1 MAKKVEKDRRDA
13 ARPPKAARRATSIR
27 RRLSGLVLGSVLL
40 SSLPVATLFV
50 IRETARQAE
59 TRWASMSTVAN
70 LLAGN
75 AVEAA
80 QDNNEAQAFAVLR
93 AVTRTPGVTYARIQN
108 ARGQV
113 LAETGAGSRLA
124 RDLTL
129 YTNAPRAG
137 IRDLVL
143 TRTIR
148 VVAPIQVGTH
158 RLGQVVIVH
167 TSEGFGTTLLQALS
181 GIFLLA
187 GGALAFALWLARRLQ
202 YSMTAP
208 LAELTRSVK
217 AIAAEGDFTR
227 RVETQSRDEV
237 GTLVSGFNAMLDAI
251 AERDREID
259 AHLKGLEA
267 EVAARTRD
275 YLAAR
280 DEAQSANRAKSDFLA
295 TMSHEIRT
303 PMNGVMVMAELLAAE
318 TLPAKAR
325 RYAATIARS
334 GRNLLAVIND
344 ILDFSK
350 IEAGKLE
357 VEVCE
362 VDILDLV
369 DETLSLFKA
378 KAREKGLELI
388 ALADPAAPR
397 IVPADP
403 VRLSQV
409 VSNLVSNALKFTETG
424 YVCVHVVSDGKPG
437 FWRLVVEDTGIGIAR
452 SKLKSIF
459 TAFEQEDQTT
469 TRRFGGTGLGL
480 SIAKRLAEAMG
491 GAIAVTSE
499 QGPGAHQGTQFHVR
513 LPRLPEAATAAPQWV
528 GRGTASVRINAPL
541 ERQAVADR
549 LRAAGI
555 EVLNA
560 DATAEADLVIADAA
574 SRNGGFA
581 PERLVL
587 AVEPED
593 SEGDALVAASR
604 AACVLPRPL
613 RHRDIDALIAAVRDG
628 TGFAMRD
635 SDTVR
640 AAVDA
645 VYPEARVL
653 VVDDSEVN
661 REVALEALSRF
672 GIRAETAN
680 DGQAALNI
688 IGARSFDLV
697 LMDGSMPVLDGFEA
711 TRRLREMDTGPLRL
725 PVVALTA
732 HVVGAAADLWRT
744 SGMDDVLHKPF
755 TVADL
760 GRILKAW
767 LPAGLAQTPE
777 AVSPE
782 PEPVAAAPAAQPDTA
797 LFDMDVAGPL
807 FARGD
812 AFLERVLDLY
822 RRHAP
827 EALSNLVAAH
837 ASGDDDGVAR
847 AAHALKSM
855 SLNLG
860 ATAAAEASAA
870 IERTIRE
877 LGGKASAAELTG
889 LHGALQRTLAALPG
903 DGTPGTATAPA
914 TSAPVNSLAAKLD
927 ADLDAGAFTMV
938 YQPIFDR
945 AGQQIVSAEALIRW
959 PRPGC
964 PPVGP
969 DVFVPLAERHGLIG
983 KLGAFTRRTVLSE
996 ARDWT
1001 IPVAVNVS
1009 PIELE
1014 DPHFISQL
1022 RRLLTSTGFPPGR
1035 LVLEMT
1041 ETAFMSDPE
1050 RVSQVFD
1057 DIHAMGVKL
1066 ALDDFGAGYSS
1077 LTALHRF
1084 AFDKVK
1090 IDKVFVSAL
1099 DGEPKTA
1106 LEALAIIQAV
1116 TGLGRAFGMQVVAEG
1131 IETDSQH
1138 KHLKAAGVHAMQGY
1152 LFGRPVPASELSGQ
1166 VPAAA

>member
-1 MAKKVEKDRRDA
+1 MAKKVKDDRQEPGKPVK
-13 ARPPKAARRATSIR
+13 PPRRATSIR

-40 SSLPVATLFV
+40 SSLPVATLFIV
-50 IRETARQAE
+50 RETSRQAE

-80 QDNNEAQAFAVLR
+80 QNNNQAQAFAVLR

-108 ARGQV
+108 AGGQT
-113 LAETGAGSRLA
+113 LAETGAGARLS

-137 IRDLVL
+137 IRELVL

-158 RLGQVVIVH
+158 RLGQVVVVH
-167 TSEGFGTTLLQALS
+167 TSEGFGKTLLQALS
-181 GIFLLA
+181 GIVLLA

-208 LAELTRSVK
+208 LADLTRSVK
-217 AIAAEGDFTR
+217 AIAAEGDFSR
-227 RVETQSRDEV
+227 RVETRSQDEV
-237 GTLVSGFNAMLDAI
+237 GTLVGGFNAMLDAI
-251 AERDREID
+251 AERDRKLD

-369 DETLSLFKA
+369 DDTLALFKA

-388 ALADPAAPR
+388 ALADSNAPR

-403 VRLSQV
+403 VRLGQV

-424 YVCVHVVSDGKPG
+424 HVCVHILSDGKPG
-437 FWRLVVEDTGIGIAR
+437 FWRLVVEDTGVGIAK

-480 SIAKRLAEAMG
+480 SIARRLAEAMG
-491 GAIAVTSE
+491 GAIAATSE
-499 QGPGAHQGTQFHVR
+499 QGQGTQFHVR
-513 LPRLPEAATAAPQWV
+513 LPLLPGAATAAPLWL
-528 GRGTASVRINAPL
+528 GRGTASVRIAAPL
-541 ERQAVADR
+541 ERRAVAER
-549 LRAAGI
+549 LAAAGVEI
-555 EVLNA
+555 VEG
-560 DATAEADLVIADAA
+560 DADLVIADAA
-574 SRNGGFA
+574 NRKAGVA
-581 PERLVL
+581 AERLVL

-593 SEGDALVAASR
+593 SDGDAMTAR
-604 AACVLPRPL
+604 GQAACALPRPL
-613 RHRDIDALIAAVRDG
+613 RFRDIDALITAMHDG
-628 TGFAMRD
+628 AGFAIRD
-635 SDTVR
+635 SETIR
-640 AAVDA
+640 AAIDA

-661 REVALEALSRF
+661 REVAVEALSRF

-688 IGARSFDLV
+688 IAARSFDLV

-711 TRRLREMDTGPLRL
+711 TRLLRQSETGPLRL

-732 HVVGAAADLWRT
+732 HVVGAAAEAWREC
-744 SGMDDVLHKPF
+744 GMDDVLHKPF

-760 GRILKAW
+760 GRVLKTW
-767 LPAGLAQTPE
+767 LPDGLAQTPE
-777 AVSPE
+777 TPPQAAGG
-782 PEPVAAAPAAQPDTA
+782 PEPVAAAPAVAPDDA
-797 LFDMDVAGPL
+797 LFDRSVAGPL
-807 FARGD
+807 FARAD
-812 AFLERVLDLY
+812 AFLDRVLDLY

-827 EALSNLVAAH
+827 EALANLVSAH
-837 ASGDDDGVAR
+837 AAGDDDGVAR

-860 ATAAAEASAA
+860 ARAAAEAAAA
-870 IERTIRE
+870 IERTVRE
-877 LGGKASAAELTG
+877 LGGKASASDLTG
-889 LHGALQRTLAALPG
+889 LHGVLQNTLSALPG
-903 DGTPGTATAPA
+903 NGAPA
-914 TSAPVNSLAAKLD
+914 KARPADDMAAELE
-927 ADLDAGAFTMV
+927 ADLDAGIDSGIDAFTMV

-945 AGQQIVSAEALIRW
+945 TGEQIISAEALIRW
-959 PRPGC
+959 QRDGGL
-964 PPVGP
+964 VGP
-969 DVFVPLAERHGLIG
+969 DVFVPLAERHGLIA
-983 KLGAFTRRTVLSE
+983 KLGAFTRRTALTE
-996 ARDWT
+996 ARNWT

-1014 DPHFISQL
+1014 DPHFISDL
-1022 RRLLTSTGFPPGR
+1022 RRLLTSTGFPPAR

-1041 ETAFMSDPE
+1041 ETAFMNDPE

-1090 IDKVFVSAL
+1090 IDKVFVTAL
-1099 DGEPKTA
+1099 DGEPKPA

-1131 IETDSQH
+1131 IETASQH

-1152 LFGRPVPASELSGQ
+1152 LFGRPVPASEISAQ
-1166 VPAAA
+1166 VEAAA

>member
-1 MAKKVEKDRRDA
+1 MTKDRQDSGAERKTPRKTA
-13 ARPPKAARRATSIR
+13 SIR
-27 RRLSGLVLGSVLL
+27 RRLSGLVLGSVML
-40 SSLPVATLFV
+40 STIPVATLFIV
-50 IRETARQAE
+50 RETARQAE

-80 QDNNEAQAFAVLR
+80 EANNQAQAFAVLR
-93 AVTRTPGVTYARIQN
+93 AVTHTPGVAYARIQN
-108 ARGQV
+108 AKGQT
-113 LAETGAGSRLA
+113 LAETGAGARLSN
-124 RDLTL
+124 DLTL

-148 VVAPIQVGTH
+148 VVAPIQVGQH

-167 TSEGFGTTLLQALS
+167 TSEGFGATLLQALS

-187 GGALAFALWLARRLQ
+187 GGALAFTLWLARRLQ

-208 LAELTRSVK
+208 LADLTRSVK
-217 AIAAEGDFTR
+217 AIAAEGDFSR
-227 RVETQSRDEV
+227 RVETRSEDEV
-237 GTLVSGFNAMLDAI
+237 GTLVTGFNAMLDAI
-251 AERDREID
+251 AERDREIA
-259 AHLKGLEA
+259 AHMKGLEA

-318 TLPAKAR
+318 GLPAKAR
-325 RYAATIARS
+325 RYASTIARS

-357 VEVCE
+357 VETCE

-369 DETLSLFKA
+369 DDTLSLFKA

-388 ALADPAAPR
+388 ALTDPDAPR

-403 VRLSQV
+403 VRLGQV

-424 YVCVHVVSDGKPG
+424 HVCVYVTADSKPG

-499 QGPGAHQGTQFHVR
+499 QAPSQNHGTQFHVR
-513 LPRLPEAATAAPQWV
+513 LPAEPQAASAAPPWA
-528 GRGTASVRINAPL
+528 GRGTASVRIEAAL
-541 ERQAVADR
+541 ERRAVADR
-549 LRAAGI
+549 LTAAGI
-555 EVLNA
+555 TLV
-560 DATAEADLVIADAA
+560 DGDADLVIADAA
-574 SRNGGFA
+574 NRKGVA
-581 PERLVL
+581 PQVLVL

-593 SEGDALVAASR
+593 GEGDALAAAGR
-604 AACVLPRPL
+604 AACALPRPL
-613 RHRDIDALIAAVRDG
+613 RHRDIDALVCGLRDG
-628 TGFAMRD
+628 TGFAVRD
-635 SDTVR
+635 SE
-640 AAVDA
+640 AARDA
-645 VYPEARVL
+645 IDALYPEARVL

-661 REVALEALSRF
+661 REVALEALLRF
-672 GIRAETAN
+672 GVRGETAN

-688 IGARSFDLV
+688 IGARSFDLI
-697 LMDGSMPVLDGFEA
+697 LMDGSMPVMDGYEA
-711 TRRLREMDTGPLRL
+711 TRVLRDREAGTLRL

-732 HVVGAAADLWRT
+732 HVVGAAAEAWRDA
-744 SGMDDVLHKPF
+744 GMDDVLHKPF

-760 GRILKAW
+760 GRVLKAW
-767 LPAGLAQTPE
+767 LPSGLAQ
-777 AVSPE
+777 
-782 PEPVAAAPAAQPDTA
+782 APAAQAADVPA
-797 LFDMDVAGPL
+797 QPVAIPVAMPGAMPAGSPLFDMEVAGPL

-812 AFLERVLDLY
+812 AFLDRVLDLY

-827 EALSNLVAAH
+827 EALANLVAAH
-837 ASGDDDGVAR
+837 GARDDEGVAR

-860 ATAAAEASAA
+860 ARAVAEASAA
-870 IERTIRE
+870 IEHTIRE
-877 LGGKASAAELTG
+877 AGGKATADDLAGLHAALQGTLTALPGKDIASPAAKTPAADGLAAELE
-889 LHGALQRTLAALPG
+889 
-903 DGTPGTATAPA
+903 
-914 TSAPVNSLAAKLD
+914 
-927 ADLDAGAFTMV
+927 ADIDAGAFEMV

-945 AGQQIVSAEALIRW
+945 AGQQIVSAEALVRW
-959 PRPGC
+959 RRDGRAPI
-964 PPVGP
+964 GP
-969 DVFVPLAERHGLIG
+969 DVFVPLAERSGLIG
-983 KLGAFTRRTVLSE
+983 KLGAHVRRTVLAETMGWS
-996 ARDWT
+996 

-1014 DPHFISQL
+1014 DTHFVSDI
-1022 RRLLTSTGFPPGR
+1022 RRLLSETGYPPSR

-1041 ETAFMSDPE
+1041 ETAFMNDPG

-1090 IDKVFVSAL
+1090 IDKVFVTAL
-1099 DGEPKTA
+1099 DGEPKPA

-1131 IETDSQH
+1131 IETESQH
-1138 KHLKAAGVHAMQGY
+1138 KHLKAAGVHALQGY
-1152 LFGRPVPASELSGQ
+1152 LFGRPVPASEFSAS
-1166 VPAAA
+1166 VRAAA